1 MTPLLLIV
9 PLIYVWFLRIL
20 VGNIDSKTILHDWAL
35 LSTTYSLKNEC
46 AQTSMVGVVTMKIGF
61 IGLGIM
67 GKPMSKNLIKAG
79 HDLTVFD
86 IVESAVKDLESIGA
100 KRAHSSKEVA
110 SKTELIITML
120 PDSPDVE
127 KAAFGPDGIFEGIAP
142 GATYIDMSTISPVTT
157 RKVAE
162 AAKAKGV
169 HVLDAPV
176 SGGEKGAI
184 EATLTIMVGG
194 AKETFNACLPV
205 FQLLGKNIV
214 YCGEAGSGQVV
225 KACNQ
230 ILVAGVLETASE
242 ALVLGVKA
250 GVDPE
255 IVLKV
260 IAGGWAMRVLDVRI
274 PLVLKGDF
282 KPGFKTRLHYKDL
295 GIALAAGSEY
305 GAPLP
310 VTALI
315 HEMMGSLKVLG
326 RGETDHSAIITYL
339 EDLAKV
345 EVRKPT

>member
-1 MTPLLLIV
+1 MKA
-9 PLIYVWFLRIL
+9 
-20 VGNIDSKTILHDWAL
+20 GNEQS
-35 LSTTYSLKNEC
+35 
-46 AQTSMVGVVTMKIGF
+46 GVLTLKIGF

-79 HDLTVFD
+79 HELTVFD
-86 IVESAVKDLESIGA
+86 ILEPAVKELEAMGA
-100 KRAHSSKEVA
+100 RIAHSSRDVA
-110 SKTELIITML
+110 AKSDLIITML

-127 KAAFGPDGIFEGIAP
+127 KAAFGAEGVFEGIRA
-142 GATYIDMSTISPVTT
+142 GSTYIDMSTISPVTSK
-157 RKVAE
+157 KVAE
-162 AAKAKGV
+162 VGKAKGV
-169 HVLDAPV
+169 RVLDAPV

-184 EATLTIMVGG
+184 DATLTIMVGG
-194 AKETFNACLPV
+194 AKQVFDDCLPI
-205 FQLLGKNIV
+205 FQVMGKNIV

-242 ALVLGVKA
+242 ALVLGAKA

-255 IVLKV
+255 VVLKV
-260 IAGGWAMRVLDVRI
+260 IAGGYAMRVLDVRG
-274 PLVLKGDF
+274 PLVLKRDF

-305 GAPLP
+305 GVPLP
-310 VTALI
+310 ITGLI

-326 RGETDHSAIITYL
+326 RGETDHSAIITLL

-345 EVRKPT
+345 EVKKPS

>member
-1 MTPLLLIV
+1 MNA
-9 PLIYVWFLRIL
+9 
-20 VGNIDSKTILHDWAL
+20 GNEQSGVLAL
-35 LSTTYSLKNEC
+35 
-46 AQTSMVGVVTMKIGF
+46 KIGF

-79 HDLTVFD
+79 HELTVFD
-86 IVESAVKDLESIGA
+86 IVEPAVKELEAMGA
-100 KRAHSSKEVA
+100 KIAHSSREVA
-110 SKTELIITML
+110 AKSDLIITML

-127 KAAFGPDGIFEGIAP
+127 KAAFGAEGVFEGIRS
-142 GATYIDMSTISPVTT
+142 GSTYIDMSTISPVTSK
-157 RKVAE
+157 KVAE
-162 AAKAKGV
+162 VGKAKGV
-169 HVLDAPV
+169 RVLDAPV

-184 EATLTIMVGG
+184 DATLTIMVGG
-194 AKETFNACLPV
+194 AKEVFDDCLPV
-205 FQLLGKNIV
+205 FQVMGKNIV

-242 ALVLGVKA
+242 ALVLGAKA

-255 IVLKV
+255 VVLKV
-260 IAGGWAMRVLDVRI
+260 IAGGYAMRVLDVRG
-274 PLVLKGDF
+274 PLVLKRDF

-305 GAPLP
+305 GVPLP
-310 VTALI
+310 ITGLI

-326 RGETDHSAIITYL
+326 RGETDHSAIITLL

-345 EVRKPT
+345 EVKKPS